1 MRVVVAAAGRGLN
14 GTIVDKDIGQ
24 LLSFYVNGTLTGPE
38 RERVENALRDDA
50 QARALL
56 DWEKA
61 LRRSVQNDP
70 QFDIAEDR
78 GLAQVMQRIRSDT
91 KAAAAAAARR
101 SRSDAFARF
110 REWFRWSPAL
120 ALACGIVAVQ
130 FGVIVH
136 LYEIR
141 GEESDYS
148 GVRTMIAR
156 RSEAFVRVAFKAE
169 TTEGD
174 LRALV
179 RSVGAEIVSGP
190 SQLGDYYL
198 VVPAKDADASL
209 NTLQSNP
216 SVESAEVV
224 RALPARPS

>member
-1 MRVVVAAAGRGLN
+1 M
-14 GTIVDKDIGQ
+14 DKDIGQ

-38 RERVENALRDDA
+38 RERVETALRDDK

-56 DWEKA
+56 EWEKA

-78 GLAQVMQRIRSDT
+78 GLSQVMQRIRAET
-91 KAAAAAAARR
+91 KAAAAPRRAAR
-101 SRSDAFARF
+101 DDTFARF

-136 LYEIR
+136 LSGLR
-141 GEESDYS
+141 GEESEYS
-148 GVRTMIAR
+148 GVRTMITR
-156 RSEAFVRVAFKAE
+156 HSEAFVRVAFRPE
-169 TTEGD
+169 TTEND
-174 LRALV
+174 LRTLV
-179 RSVGAEIVSGP
+179 RSIDAEIVSGP
-190 SQLGDYYL
+190 SQIGDYYL
-198 VVPAKDADASL
+198 VVPTKNVEAALK
-209 NTLQSNP
+209 TLQSSP

-224 RALPARPS
+224 RALPSRPS